1 MCGRWWTALGQCQ
14 PVTEAAVTAMRLGTG
29 TCQARLDLPRGLFYE
44 TMSQQT
50 GFPIHNDGELL
61 SLLGELAKV
70 QADYKKVAAAMEEV
84 RATGYGI
91 VMPRRRGAGVG
102 GAGDHQAGGAL
113 WGAPP
118 GQAPPAST

>member
-1 MCGRWWTALGQCQ
+1 MDGLHRIRDVRPVVEALGQCQ

-70 QADYKKVAAAMEEV
+70 QACLLYTSRCV
-84 RATGYGI
+84 
-91 VMPRRRGAGVG
+91 
-102 GAGDHQAGGAL
+102 
-113 WGAPP
+113 
-118 GQAPPAST
+118 